1 MPRPPLPAPLPWL
14 LAAGLAVGCR
24 AAEPVPSGRAPLEVP
39 DRFAASPDG
48 SAPEPDLERWWARF
62 GDPGLEATFDL
73 VLAGNLDLAAGAARL
88 EAARAQARIAGAA
101 LRPSVGARGDAGR
114 QRQNFVGLP
123 IPGGGDVLS
132 TNFSSYGVSLDVSWE
147 LDLWGRLDARA
158 RAAGAGYRAGEASW
172 RQARLSLAGQAAKSW
187 LALAEARRQRDVARE
202 LAESFE
208 QSTGVLRGRFE
219 RGRTGPLDLR
229 LAEAQLAGARAQEAA
244 WEEALVRVQRSLELL
259 AGEHADG
266 DALPGGVEA
275 PTDLPAL
282 PAPLPTG
289 LPATLL
295 ARRPDLLAAEERL
308 RARSLELYA
317 ARRDLY
323 PSLSLSASAGRRTA
337 DPADL
342 TGADFDVWSWAGNL
356 AVPLFQGG
364 RLRAAIDLADAEVRA
379 ALLDWGQA
387 LLVAMT
393 EVETALAAEASLA
406 RRVEEL
412 DAAAGAA
419 ASARALAEERY
430 LAGRSDILAVITARQ
445 QALDSRRALLTARRE
460 HLELRVDLVLALGGD
475 PAAAPP
481 AAAPE
486 PSEPAPAEPR

>member
-1 MPRPPLPAPLPWL
+1 MRSPTPPVRLGWL
-14 LAAGLAVGCR
+14 LVAALPLGCR
-24 AAEPVPSGRAPLEVP
+24 AAEPVPEDRTPLEVP
-39 DRFAASPDG
+39 ARYAAQGDVP
-48 SAPEPDLERWWARF
+48 APPEPELERWWGRF
-62 GDPGLEATFDL
+62 GDPGLEATVDR
-73 VLAGNLDLAAGAARL
+73 VLEGNLDLQAGAARL
-88 EAARAQARIAGAA
+88 DAARAQARIAGAA
-101 LRPSVGARGDAGR
+101 LWPTVGARGDGGR

-158 RAAGAGYRAGEASW
+158 RAAGAGYRASEEEW
-172 RQARLSLAGQAAKSW
+172 RQARLSLTGQAAKSW

-202 LAESFE
+202 LATSFE
-208 QSTGVLRGRFE
+208 QSTEVLRGRFE

-229 LAEAQLAGARAQEAA
+229 LAEAQLAGARAQAAA

-259 AGEHADG
+259 AGEPADG
-266 DALPGGVEA
+266 GTLPGGLEL
-275 PTDLPAL
+275 PSDLPDL
-282 PAPLPTG
+282 PEAVPAG
-289 LPATLL
+289 LPASLL
-295 ARRPDLLAAEERL
+295 ARRPDLVAAEERL
-308 RARSLELYA
+308 RGRSLELYA
-317 ARRDLY
+317 ARKDLY

-342 TGADFDVWSWAGNL
+342 TSADFDVWAWAANL

-387 LLVAMT
+387 LLVAMA
-393 EVETALAAEASLA
+393 EVETTLAVESSLA
-406 RRVEEL
+406 RRVAEL
-412 DAAAGAA
+412 TVAADAA
-419 ASARALAEERY
+419 ASARGLAEERY

-445 QALDSRRALLTARRE
+445 QALDSQRALLTARRE

-475 PAAAPP
+475 PAPEATAPR
-481 AAAPE
+481 
-486 PSEPAPAEPR
+486 EPR